1 MEPSAVSCKQP
12 GGGLLWVQ
20 PERKSFPRA
29 LLWSSPTESTAP
41 VHHACTGFQ
50 DCWGQQ
56 RGSLLPTCLL
66 QIVIHGA
73 HGSCWGIC
81 VPGTQAAGSVA
92 QDVQGMLGGALGGTG
107 TTESWISTLRSL
119 RLFPPFAGDEPF
131 QDGPKPT
138 AGGLHL
144 HPSNQGSPSIKT
156 FDAPKLSS
164 LRSPNVVSQEIPT
177 VQVVNERKGKAV
189 RF

>member
-29 LLWSSPTESTAP
+29 VLWSSPTESSAP

-56 RGSLLPTCLL
+56 RGTLLPTCLL
-66 QIVIHGA
+66 QIVIHSV

-81 VPGTQAAGSVA
+81 VPGTQGAGSVA
-92 QDVQGMLGGALGGTG
+92 QEVQGMLGGALGGTG
-107 TTESWISTLRSL
+107 TMESWISTLRSWGS
-119 RLFPPFAGDEPF
+119 LFHLQPF

-144 HPSNQGSPSIKT
+144 HLSNQGSPSIET

-164 LRSPNVVSQEIPT
+164 LRSSNVVSQEIPT